1 MPHSSTAGVKPQGVP
16 GGPTAAELAFN
27 IEHGLDLPTPGSQTG
42 IPIPTGKPLGVPG
55 PATAAEIAFNK
66 GLNPF
71 MQDLVESG
79 AVNLQTV
86 GAGTAR
92 PNLNFPDTGGGGDW
106 ERRRGPLGLGTEGG
120 GLFNLGTGFR
130 GLSTRS
136 TPFGGFQMG
145 GLGIA
150 PALAAGTIGSLFLGP
165 FGGILGSAIGTGFEE
180 SAAEEAASEAAIASD
195 TGVQADDEIGFWNAL
210 LNNLTFGL
218 FGDSVDDQLN
228 TFMTE
233 IGGFPETFGPDT
245 ELGGPTAD
253 EAQFAGF
260 FGSNVANLGSGLP
273 DASRTPAMTDFLAD
287 ELGGDDTEDSGFGAG
302 FGGGFGME

>member
-106 ERRRGPLGLGTEGG
+106 GQRDTPVGDLSSLTEWLPGILSDRRSPFG
-120 GLFNLGTGFR
+120 LGTGF
-130 GLSTRS
+130 GPAAPGISSRS
-136 TPFGGFQMG
+136 TPFGGFQVG
-145 GLGIA
+145 GVGIA

-180 SAAEEAASEAAIASD
+180 SATEEAASEAAIASD

-233 IGGFPETFGPDT
+233 IGGFPEIFGPDP
-245 ELGGPTAD
+245 ELGGPTAAIQD
-253 EAQFAGF
+253 ALAQAQSVVE
-260 FGSNVANLGSGLP
+260 GS
-273 DASRTPAMTDFLAD
+273 
-287 ELGGDDTEDSGFGAG
+287 EW
-302 FGGGFGME
+302 GGGISDVGELSDDYDSFGWE